1 MDRFASA
8 EAWKNPFTRDVV
20 LGKLMRRYA
29 GEGTERGLVSC
40 AELLASAPDQAQRQM
55 LLASLDQG
63 LHDRPGPAAMQ
74 AMGRLFTRFAPIRS
88 QPGFWER
95 DGKERD
101 GTHAPKELKFPAE
114 LTKQLLVSWKD
125 DTTDA
130 TLLRLL
136 MHAQH
141 PPAKERVRALAVA
154 STTPPALRVRM
165 VSLLD
170 TASDLERLLLNT
182 QPEDVRLAALD
193 ALERFDRVEMAAA
206 ILNHYGE
213 MTPRLRSRAIDVLL
227 GRKSWALALLQ
238 AVDAGKLPA
247 KEIAVEQL
255 RVASAHQ
262 DKRLTALVR
271 KNWGNISAGTPEEKL
286 AEMRRLTNDL
296 NAGKGSS
303 AQGKILYRKLCAN
316 CHQLFGEGTKVG
328 PDLTS
333 ANRKDRDF
341 LLASIVDPSAVIRRE
356 YLSHVIQTTDGRVL
370 TGLVVEKTPGKLTL
384 VNMKSERLSLAPAQ
398 IESLQESPIS
408 VMPEGLLT
416 GLRPQEV
423 RDLFAYLQLEAK

>member
-1 MDRFASA
+1 
-8 EAWKNPFTRDVV
+8 
-20 LGKLMRRYA
+20 
-29 GEGTERGLVSC
+29 
-40 AELLASAPDQAQRQM
+40 M

-63 LHDRPGPAAMQ
+63 MHDRPGPAAMQ
-74 AMGRLFTRFAPIRS
+74 AMGRLFTRFAPIGS
-88 QPGFWER
+88 QAGAAER

-101 GTHAPKELKFPAE
+101 GTDAPKELKFPAE

-136 MHAQH
+136 VQVQH
-141 PPAKERVRALAVA
+141 PPARERVRALAVA
-154 STTPPALRVRM
+154 PTTPSALRVRM
-165 VSLLD
+165 VLLLD
-170 TASDLERLLLNT
+170 TAFDLERLLAKT
-182 QPEDVRLAALD
+182 HPEDVRLAALD
-193 ALERFDRVEMAAA
+193 ALQHFDRAEMAAA
-206 ILNHYGE
+206 ILNQYGE

-238 AVDAGKLPA
+238 AVDTGKLPA
-247 KEIAVEQL
+247 KEIALEQL
-255 RVASAHQ
+255 RVVSARQ
-262 DKRLTALVR
+262 DKELTALVR
-271 KNWGNISAGTPEEKL
+271 KHWGNISAGTPEEKL

-296 NAGKGSS
+296 NAGKGSPE
-303 AQGKILYRKLCAN
+303 QGRILYRKLCAN

-356 YLSHVIQTTDGRVL
+356 YLSHTIQTTDGRVL
-370 TGLVVEKTPGKLTL
+370 TGLVVEKTPGTLTL
-384 VNMKSERLSLAPAQ
+384 VNMKGERLSLAPAQ
-398 IESLQESPIS
+398 IESVQESPVS

-416 GLRPQEV
+416 GLRPQEL
-423 RDLFAYLQLEAK
+423 RDLFAYLQFEAK